1 MAKVT
6 VDGIEVEV
14 PNGSSVLQAC
24 EAAGMKSRA
33 SAIMNA

>member
-24 EAAGMKSRA
+24 EAAG
-33 SAIMNA
+33 NA